1 MLKKLFKDER
11 GEDMVEYALLTAL
24 VSVLLIVII
33 GTMRTSIE
41 AVFQKIVD
49 ALDGV

>member
-1 MLKKLFKDER
+1 MLKKLFNDER

-33 GTMRTSIE
+33 GTLRDSIE
-41 AVFQKIVD
+41 TVFQKIVN
-49 ALDGV
+49 ALEGV

>member
-1 MLKKLFKDER
+1 MLKKLFQDER

-33 GTMRTSIE
+33 GTMRTSIQ
-41 AVFQKIVD
+41 AVFQKIIN
-49 ALDGV
+49 ALNAV

>member
-1 MLKKLFKDER
+1 MLKKLFQDER

-33 GTMRTSIE
+33 GTMKDSIE
-41 AVFQKIVD
+41 AVFQKIID